1 MSLMDNEKTAHAIPF
16 GALDMPLDVLT
27 ATAHEL
33 QVNLEN
39 RTTTSWDLVQLY
51 LEQIEEHNHNGL
63 RLNAVISLAPL
74 EQLRSHAI
82 TLDEERAQGK
92 VRGPLYGIPILIK
105 DNIMT
110 EASLGMDT
118 TCGSYALKGAKA
130 KINADVVDLILKA
143 GMIILGKANLSVT
156 PHL

>member
-1 MSLMDNEKTAHAIPF
+1 LRAERQQA
-16 GALDMPLDVLT
+16 
-27 ATAHEL
+27 
-33 QVNLEN
+33 
-39 RTTTSWDLVQLY
+39 
-51 LEQIEEHNHNGL
+51 EQIEEHNHNGL
-63 RLNAVISLAPL
+63 RLNAAISLAPV

-92 VRGPLYGIPILIK
+92 VRGPLHGIPILIK

-143 GMIILGKANLSVT
+143 GMIIFGKANLR
-156 PHL
+156 